1 MYAIVQNGGHQIK
14 VEAGALVTIDRQ
26 DVEQGA
32 PITFDQVLFVSK
44 DGQATAGT
52 PFVAGAKV
60 VGVVEDQTRGP
71 KVRVFKSKRRKQQRR
86 TLGFRAEQT
95 RVRITSIE
103 L

>member
-14 VEAGALVTIDRQ
+14 VEAGVVVTIDRQ
-26 DVEQGA
+26 EAEKGA
-32 PITFDQVLFVSK
+32 PITFNQVLFVSK
-44 DGQATAGT
+44 DGEATTGT
-52 PFVAGAKV
+52 PYVSGARV
-60 VGVVEDQTRGP
+60 VGVVEDQVRGP